1 MDFYFTLLSEFFYQ
15 FMQCNHFFNC
25 LWLGCDQFR
34 GQNNINIQEKNKNLI
49 FIPVQTFLSNFTVK
63 FNSIV
68 K

>member
-34 GQNNINIQEKNKNLI
+34 GQNIINIQEKNKNLI
-49 FIPVQTFLSNFTVK
+49 FIPV
-63 FNSIV
+63 
-68 K
+68 